1 MNTGS
6 YIDKSRNHHE
16 LALAADREGNQL
28 VGSLRR
34 AWRSEFPGPA
44 LNPERWEVISQ
55 GAGQSIS
62 FLNGELTINTGTT
75 PDEAFVM
82 RTIGTVSI
90 PFRAW
95 FIGRLSQRIA
105 NQEIRFEA
113 INAAGDMVAG
123 WLIDGVTA
131 TTAKYYSANS
141 GNLGVS
147 AASTVLTTAANSI
160 FELEMF
166 PDEFWAVS
174 RAVDSVAVRTNPY
187 CKTLNIPDPEEEY
200 FLQVRVTNLATA
212 PASNTQVI
220 IGAVAVQDI
229 NELTVEVTGGRG
241 DSAGAKAVA
250 IAGAVTATVAGTS
263 LAGSATQASST
274 SHNKVSL
281 ASTNATLVKA
291 SAGSIYWMFLA
302 NTSASWRY
310 VKFFNSGSAPVPGTN
325 TPTYTIAIP
334 PNDTV
339 AVANAVGMRFATGI
353 GYSITALAAD
363 LDTTAVAAGDVV
375 MAFNYT

>member
-28 VGSLRR
+28 VSSLRR
-34 AWRSEFPGPA
+34 VWRSEFPGPV
-44 LNPERWEVISQ
+44 LNPDRWEIISQ

-62 FLNGELTINTGTT
+62 FLNGELTIDAGTVAG
-75 PDEAFVM
+75 EEFIM
-82 RTIGTVSI
+82 RTVGTVSI

-95 FIGRLSQRIA
+95 FIGRLSQRII
-105 NQEIRFEA
+105 NQEVRFEV

-131 TTAKYYSANS
+131 TNAKYYSSNS

-229 NELTVEVTGGRG
+229 N
-241 DSAGAKAVA
+241 
-250 IAGAVTATVAGTS
+250 
-263 LAGSATQASST
+263 
-274 SHNKVSL
+274 
-281 ASTNATLVKA
+281 
-291 SAGSIYWMFLA
+291 
-302 NTSASWRY
+302 
-310 VKFFNSGSAPVPGTN
+310 
-325 TPTYTIAIP
+325 
-334 PNDTV
+334 
-339 AVANAVGMRFATGI
+339 
-353 GYSITALAAD
+353 
-363 LDTTAVAAGDVV
+363 
-375 MAFNYT
+375 

>member
-1 MNTGS
+1 MSGIYTDPIGRQHQREN
-6 YIDKSRNHHE
+6 
-16 LALAADREGNQL
+16 ALDRENNQL
-28 VGSLRR
+28 VSSLRR
-34 AWRSEFPGPA
+34 AWRSEFPGPT
-44 LNPERWEVISQ
+44 LNPDRWEVISQ
-55 GAGQSIS
+55 GAGQSVS
-62 FLNGELTINTGTT
+62 FAIGEMTINTGTT
-75 PDEAFVM
+75 PDEEFVM
-82 RTIGTVSI
+82 RTIGTVSV

-95 FIGRLSQRIA
+95 FIAKLSQRIA

-131 TTAKYYSANS
+131 TTAKYYSANT

-147 AASTVLTTAANSI
+147 AASTVPTTVSHTI

-166 PDEFWAVS
+166 PDEFWAIA
-174 RAVDSVAVRTNPY
+174 RNPDSILARPNPY

-200 FLQVRVTNLATA
+200 FLQVRITNLGTA

-220 IGAVAVQDI
+220 LGAVAVQDI
-229 NELTVEVTGGRG
+229 NELTVEITGGRG
-241 DSAGAKAVA
+241 DSVGAKAIAV
-250 IAGAVTATVAGTS
+250 AGAVTATVSGGVS
-263 LAGSATQASST
+263 LSGSATQASSS

-281 ASTNATLVKA
+281 ASTNATVVKA
-291 SAGSIYWMFLA
+291 SVGSIYWMLLA
-302 NTSASWRY
+302 NTSAFWRY
-310 VKFFNSGSAPVPGTN
+310 VKFFNKATAPVPGTDV
-325 TPTYTIAIP
+325 PAYTIAIP